1 MITFSNEKN
10 KQSELIKQ
18 LTDEELLKS
27 LYMTQFALLLL
38 SVIVGIFLF
47 SDFSSFYELFQWS
60 LFEIIIVGAG
70 AGVAVVILDLCFMKW
85 LPDKYYDDGGINERL
100 FAQRSVGEIFWITA
114 LVAISEEVF
123 FRGMLQT
130 SLGFVVTS
138 LIFALIHIRYLSQWY
153 LTLNVVLLSFAIG
166 WLFEWTNNLAATIMM
181 HFVID
186 FLLGLAIR
194 RQAREKAS
202 SVREEEKE

>member
-1 MITFSNEKN
+1 MKKN

-18 LTDEELLKS
+18 ITDEELLKS
-27 LYMTQFALLLL
+27 LYMTQIALLLL

-47 SDFSSFYELFQWS
+47 PDFSTFYNLFQWS
-60 LFEIIIVGAG
+60 LFEIVIIGAG
-70 AGVAVVILDLCFMKW
+70 AGIAVVVLDLCLMKW
-85 LPDKYYDDGGINERL
+85 LPDQYYDDGGINERL
-100 FAQRSVGEIFWITA
+100 FAQRSIGQIFLIAA
-114 LVAISEEVF
+114 LVAISEEIF

-130 SLGFVVTS
+130 SLGLVVTS

-202 SVREEEKE
+202 SVREEENK

>member
-1 MITFSNEKN
+1 MKKN

-18 LTDEELLKS
+18 ITDEELLKS
-27 LYMTQFALLLL
+27 LYLTQFFLLLL
-38 SVIVGIFLF
+38 SFIAGFFLF
-47 SDFSSFYELFQWS
+47 PDFSSFYNLFQWS
-60 LFEIIIVGAG
+60 LFEIVIIG
-70 AGVAVVILDLCFMKW
+70 AGVGMMVVIFDLSLMKW
-85 LPDKYYDDGGINERL
+85 LPDRYYDDGGINERL
-100 FAQRSVGEIFWITA
+100 FAQRSIWDIFWIA
-114 LVAISEEVF
+114 AVVAVSEEVF

-130 SLGFVVTS
+130 SVGLVVTS

-186 FLLGLAIR
+186 FFLGLAIR
-194 RQAREKAS
+194 RQARKQAS
-202 SVREEEKE
+202 SVREEENK